1 MLLSLLTEIDCCGWL
16 NDGLATGGAVVLFG
30 LDLTVLFADGLSN
43 IFGFLATFISEAVGN
58 RVGWW

>member
-1 MLLSLLTEIDCCGWL
+1 MLLFLLTGIDCCGCI
-16 NDGLATGGAVVLFG
+16 NDGLATGGAAVVLFE

-58 RVGWW
+58 RVG

>member
-1 MLLSLLTEIDCCGWL
+1 L
-16 NDGLATGGAVVLFG
+16 NCGLATGGADVLFV

-58 RVGWW
+58 RVG